1 MAEPRGYYTAFA
13 NRVAPK
19 GRAPTAFEL
28 WYYRL
33 TCARDG
39 LSPEQQGQFV
49 SLIHDTLAV
58 RARGER
64 RQGNSWG
71 WEPVADEDRE
81 RVEREIW
88 AEAGELCGAGPPPRV
103 S

>member
-1 MAEPRGYYTAFA
+1 MAEPPGHYTAFA

-19 GRAPTAFEL
+19 DRPPSAAEL
-28 WYYRL
+28 WHYRC
-33 TCARDG
+33 TTARDG
-39 LSPEQQGQFV
+39 FTPEQQVQFV
-49 SLIHDTLAV
+49 RLIHDTLAV

-64 RQGNSWG
+64 RQGDSWG

-88 AEAGELCGAGPPPRV
+88 AEIGELCGVGPPPRV